1 MFVDPVVDTTMPAG
15 RYSREKS
22 AMSFDEH
29 LKEERMVN
37 SKNELQAYITS
48 PCEPKSAT
56 FDLLSW
62 WKRNATIYP
71 VLSIMARDIL
81 AIPVST
87 VASESAFSTGG
98 RVIETF
104 RSSLKVEM
112 TEALICAQQWLKP
125 TMSSFKD
132 INLVEEVDLSEEI
145 ILGTVFL

>member
-1 MFVDPVVDTTMPAG
+1 
-15 RYSREKS
+15 
-22 AMSFDEH
+22 
-29 LKEERMVN
+29 
-37 SKNELQAYITS
+37 
-48 PCEPKSAT
+48 
-56 FDLLSW
+56 
-62 WKRNATIYP
+62 
-71 VLSIMARDIL
+71 MARDIL

-104 RSSLKVEM
+104 RSSLKQEM

>member
-1 MFVDPVVDTTMPAG
+1 
-15 RYSREKS
+15 
-22 AMSFDEH
+22 
-29 LKEERMVN
+29 
-37 SKNELQAYITS
+37 
-48 PCEPKSAT
+48 
-56 FDLLSW
+56 
-62 WKRNATIYP
+62 
-71 VLSIMARDIL
+71 MARDIL

-104 RSSLKVEM
+104 RSSLKQEM

-145 ILGTVFL
+145 ILGTIFL